1 MNIQMKRKRVESM
14 RTRQVWTR
22 QVSTGLSIRDPSCAT
37 QESSSEDDDH
47 PCGLPPSVLS
57 PFQSTLT
64 STHVEQGESST
75 GTSYN

>member
-14 RTRQVWTR
+14 RTR